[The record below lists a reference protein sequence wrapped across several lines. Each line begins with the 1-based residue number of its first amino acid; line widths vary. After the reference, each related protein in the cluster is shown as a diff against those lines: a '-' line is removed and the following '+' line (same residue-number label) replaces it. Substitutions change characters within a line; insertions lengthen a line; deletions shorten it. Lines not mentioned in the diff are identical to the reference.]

1 MGDSK
6 KSTNPEQRQY
16 LFDKHVQLGFS
27 AEEMARRWDITK
39 RYYYFILNGTR
50 GNQMRAALLLKMVNN
65 LGFDATELLEAETK
79 HVEMYKEL
87 KGVQKN

>member
-1 MGDSK
+1 
-6 KSTNPEQRQY
+6 
-16 LFDKHVQLGFS
+16 
-27 AEEMARRWDITK
+27 
-39 RYYYFILNGTR
+39 
-50 GNQMRAALLLKMVNN
+50 MRAALLLKMVNN